1 MWVLQRG
8 YIAMTNS
15 KEIFGRNLR
24 NKLDAKRKNQNDL
37 ARYLNVTPTA
47 VSRWVNGEAMPRANM
62 LDRICFYLNCTAE
75 DLMTDHTKTVVMLPQ
90 DIIAEE
96 IENDPRLMRIM
107 FYCMKMSDAE
117 KDKLIER
124 LAEK

>member
-1 MWVLQRG
+1 MKTTQ
-8 YIAMTNS
+8 
-15 KEIFGRNLR
+15 EIFSHNLV
-24 NKLDAKRKNQNDL
+24 NMLVAKDKTQSDL
-37 ARYLNVTPTA
+37 ARFLNTTPNT
-47 VSRWVNGEAMPRANM
+47 VSKWALGKTMPRTKM
-62 LDRICFYLNCTAE
+62 LDGICRFLVCTPE
-75 DLMTDHTKTVVMLPQ
+75 DLMTDHSKTVVMLPQ

-107 FYCMKMSDAE
+107 FYCMKMTDAE

>member
-1 MWVLQRG
+1 MKTTQ
-8 YIAMTNS
+8 
-15 KEIFGRNLR
+15 EIFSHNLTNLLIAK
-24 NKLDAKRKNQNDL
+24 NKSQSDL
-37 ARYLNVTPTA
+37 ARFLKTTPTT
-47 VSRWVNGEAMPRANM
+47 VSKWALGRAMPRPNM
-62 LDRICFYLNCTAE
+62 LDRICVFLNCTAE
-75 DLMTDHTKTVVMLPQ
+75 DLMTDHTKVAVMLPQ

-107 FYCMKMSDAE
+107 FYCMKMTDAE

>member
-1 MWVLQRG
+1 
-8 YIAMTNS
+8 MTNS

-62 LDRICFYLNCTAE
+62 LDRICFYLVCTPE
-75 DLMTDHTKTVVMLPQ
+75 DLMTDHSKTVVMLPQ

-107 FYCMKMSDAE
+107 FYCMKMTEAE